1 MRLYL
6 LGLRHCGVLLMV
18 LGAGTLPARS
28 ASAASADG
36 VTSPNSKTLPPAAP
50 ALPVLPE
57 PQTPGARAEP
67 RSFFFDIPAQPL
79 ADALQRYAMISGR
92 PALFSSAQVAG
103 LTSSP
108 VRGDYPADTA
118 LENLLAGTGLVAQ
131 HARSGPAEAFVL
143 KTLTS
148 DPLPPDNDAPA
159 RRYAG
164 RVQAGVWA
172 ALCANALTRPG
183 QYRAL
188 LRFEIDA
195 TGTLRGPRL
204 LTSTGE
210 HRRDAVMLQVL
221 SGVHVDGA
229 PPRDLTQP
237 LTMLLL
243 PRDPRNADAT
253 PVCSSQG
260 KDGDS

>member
-1 MRLYL
+1 MTINGCNRIVVLRCHHPYFPELRAACAIDARRPAYAEAGGWPDALSCRKPGACILRLYL

-57 PQTPGARAEP
+57 PQTPGTRAEP

-79 ADALQRYAMISGR
+79 ADALQRYAMMSGR

-148 DPLPPDNDAPA
+148 DPLPPDNDA
-159 RRYAG
+159 
-164 RVQAGVWA
+164 RVCGW
-172 ALCANALTRPG
+172 
-183 QYRAL
+183 
-188 LRFEIDA
+188 
-195 TGTLRGPRL
+195 
-204 LTSTGE
+204 
-210 HRRDAVMLQVL
+210 
-221 SGVHVDGA
+221 
-229 PPRDLTQP
+229 
-237 LTMLLL
+237 
-243 PRDPRNADAT
+243 
-253 PVCSSQG
+253 
-260 KDGDS
+260 